1 MQTCRRPRS
10 LARFIALWFL
20 LWTGAMLATP
30 ALTAP
35 GLEGVC
41 SVGASSLVP
50 KDADHESRF
59 AGHHAQC
66 PACAQAAAP
75 PPPAFAPP
83 ILVAPAAG
91 IRLSH
96 SAPDVLEIG
105 SALPPAR
112 GPPAAA

>member
-1 MQTCRRPRS
+1 MQTLRRPRS

-20 LWTGAMLATP
+20 LWTGAMLASP

-50 KDADHESRF
+50 KDPDQGSRF

-66 PACAQAAAP
+66 PACAHAAAP
-75 PPPAFAPP
+75 PPPAFAPA
-83 ILVAPAAG
+83 ILAAPAAS
-91 IRLSH
+91 IRLADR
-96 SAPDVLEIG
+96 APDVREVA